1 MALGEAW
8 TVAKKSNLDLTKSY
22 KGIAV
27 SSGNSFVHETES
39 QVILNGSYNIN
50 FTMDLVLKDTSLF
63 NDLANKLNAQLEIS
77 PLIVDIFKD
86 GQKKYGSRA
95 WSSMI
100 VKRMEDLNKIDFR
113 TDGFPEELTDSEPEE
128 KGYEI

>member
-1 MALGEAW
+1 MVHIISILPWILFLKIQALFDNF
-8 TVAKKSNLDLTKSY
+8 AKK
-22 KGIAV
+22 
-27 SSGNSFVHETES
+27 
-39 QVILNGSYNIN
+39 LN
-50 FTMDLVLKDTSLF
+50 TP
-63 NDLANKLNAQLEIS
+63 LEIS
-77 PLIVDIFKD
+77 PLIVKIFKD

-113 TDGFPEELTDSEPEE
+113 AKGFPKELVDNEPEE

>member
-1 MALGEAW
+1 MRLIKKLQSHPKTIVTLIIIMVMTYWMLHFNWDIRLITLITLFVTYTTNLMA
-8 TVAKKSNLDLTKSY
+8 
-22 KGIAV
+22 GIA
-27 SSGNSFVHETES
+27 
-39 QVILNGSYNIN
+39 
-50 FTMDLVLKDTSLF
+50 SLIG
-63 NDLANKLNAQLEIS
+63 LIPIIG
-77 PLIVDIFKD
+77 PLIVKIFKD

-113 TDGFPEELTDSEPEE
+113 AKGFPNELIDNEPEE